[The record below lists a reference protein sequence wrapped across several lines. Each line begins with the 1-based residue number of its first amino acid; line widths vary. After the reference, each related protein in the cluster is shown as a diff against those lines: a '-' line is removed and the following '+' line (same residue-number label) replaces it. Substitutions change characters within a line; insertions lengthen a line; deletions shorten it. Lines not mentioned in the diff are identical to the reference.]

1 VSPPIAQRPTTR
13 RADTHPPGHGG
24 CNVREHILRTPT
36 KAAIAAE
43 ERGLLERQRALR
55 AAAGRVASAL
65 AECPDVETIALI
77 GFVARPLWREV
88 PRFAPYKQLRLPIAH
103 EGKDVDLA
111 VWVSRI
117 DGLEDLRRTRITQ
130 LGKSSPSKAMG
141 RRSTKLRSSCLS
153 RAQTAI
159 SAGPATS
166 GNAQQVSAI
175 VSLWGKPSPDS

>member
-24 CNVREHILRTPT
+24 CNVREHTAHSYQSRYRRGGTRTSRT
-36 KAAIAAE
+36 AE
-43 ERGLLERQRALR
+43 SLR